1 MANLLAVDTGY
12 RNVGVAVIDINT
24 GKIIKTKTIKTGK
37 IEYYKALDKIV
48 KLIEE
53 IIILNNI
60 EVIVFEQVYG
70 RRKISMIAGA
80 IVSAAINN
88 NINKIVGYTPGH
100 MKKQI
105 SDNGRCSKEKLQEVL
120 KVDYNIDLIDKSAH
134 EADAI
139 GHGLTYLQN
148 VKPEVIKSILS
159 VNKH

>member
-24 GKIIKTKTIKTGK
+24 GKIIKTKTITTGK

-53 IIILNNI
+53 IIISNNI
-60 EVIVFEQVYG
+60 EIIIFEQVYG

-105 SDNGRCSKEKLQEVL
+105 SGNGRCSKEKLQEVL